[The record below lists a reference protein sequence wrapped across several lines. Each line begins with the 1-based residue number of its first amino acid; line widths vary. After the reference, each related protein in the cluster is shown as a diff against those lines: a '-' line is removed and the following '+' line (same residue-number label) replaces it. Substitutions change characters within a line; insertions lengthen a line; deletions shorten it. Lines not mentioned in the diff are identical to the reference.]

1 MIRCIKNIPTLA
13 SIQPYLV
20 GSKLGIS
27 RARIGLDLYGFTGAS
42 GASQCIPITQVTSTM
57 WLVIFSEVCR
67 LTIILAV

>member
-42 GASQCIPITQVTSTM
+42 QCIPITQVTSTM